1 MDEEFDTTEEG
12 LTSRAPRQKD
22 LAELA
27 RELNRLGADYIVI
40 GGFAII
46 LSGYPRSTLDLD
58 LVVATDP
65 ENEAKVYKALESLP
79 DKAVLELEP
88 GEIAKYTVVRVGDEI
103 CVDLMASASGIG
115 YEEASKDQIIR
126 EVDGVPIPFASA
138 RTTPRRFSAAG
149 IKCRFHQKPKTRQ
162 GIHAGRTGDQL
173 ACQIKADVVAGSDQA
188 PAASRMASSSSQR
201 V

>member
-12 LTSRAPRQKD
+12 LTSRAPRRKD
-22 LAELA
+22 LAALA
-27 RELNRLGADYIVI
+27 SELNRLGADYIVI

-46 LSGYPRSTLDLD
+46 LSGYARSTMDLD
-58 LVVATDP
+58 LVVAIDP

-115 YEEASKDQIIR
+115 YEEASQDQIIR
-126 EVDGVPIPFASA
+126 MVDGVPIPFAS
-138 RTTPRRFSAAG
+138 PRLLYRM
-149 IKCRFHQKPKTRQ
+149 KEKTHREKD
-162 GIHAGRTGDQL
+162 R
-173 ACQIKADVVAGSDQA
+173 ADLQFLRENYAEEIFGKSDQI
-188 PAASRMASSSSQR
+188 
-201 V
+201 